1 MNQIL
6 NTNLKSSIH
15 NSNSFVEKKDFV
27 TEKNRTKKKSFR
39 VQFILSIISI
49 FIFISFYFYSQFLL
63 NQKENLSNALKDN
76 YSISQLYAKNSD
88 STSLSS
94 DNSIIVGM
102 IEIPKLSLSYPI
114 FSYLDDELLK
124 ISPCK
129 FFGEMPPE
137 FSNLCIAGH
146 NYDNTKFFSNIAS
159 LENKDEIFIYNQV
172 GTKFIYSVFN
182 KYEVEDND
190 LSPVEK
196 DYQGGNELTLITCN
210 NLNQRRIV
218 IKAKK
223 ENT

>member
-6 NTNLKSSIH
+6 NTDLKSSIH
-15 NSNSFVEKKDFV
+15 NCDSFEKKDFV
-27 TEKNRTKKKSFR
+27 VEKNTIKKKSFR

-49 FIFISFYFYSQFLL
+49 FIFVSFYFYSQFLL
-63 NQKENLSNALKDN
+63 NQKENLSDSLKDN
-76 YSISQLYAKNSD
+76 YSISQLYAKNSGYN
-88 STSLSS
+88 SLSN
-94 DNSIIVGM
+94 DNSIIIGM
-102 IEIPKLSLSYPI
+102 IEIPKLFLSYPI
-114 FSYLDDELLK
+114 FSSLDDELLK

-129 FFGEMPPE
+129 FSGEMPPE

-146 NYDNTKFFSNIAS
+146 NYDNTKFFSNIIS
-159 LENKDEIFIYNQV
+159 LENGDEIFIYNQV

-218 IKAKK
+218 IKAKIK
-223 ENT
+223 NT

>member
-218 IKAKK
+218 IKAKI

>member
-6 NTNLKSSIH
+6 NTDLKSSIH
-15 NSNSFVEKKDFV
+15 NCDSFEKNDSVVEKN
-27 TEKNRTKKKSFR
+27 TIKKKSFR

-49 FIFISFYFYSQFLL
+49 FIFVSFYFYSQFLL
-63 NQKENLSNALKDN
+63 NQKENLSDSLKDN
-76 YSISQLYAKNSD
+76 YSISQLYAKNSG
-88 STSLSS
+88 SNSLSN
-94 DNSIIVGM
+94 DNSIIIGM

-114 FSYLDDELLK
+114 FSSLDDELLK

-129 FFGEMPPE
+129 FSGEMPTE

-146 NYDNTKFFSNIAS
+146 NYDNTKFFSNIIS
-159 LENKDEIFIYNQV
+159 LENGDEIFIYNQV

-218 IKAKK
+218 IKAKI

>member
-6 NTNLKSSIH
+6 NTDLKSSIH
-15 NSNSFVEKKDFV
+15 NCDSFEKNDSVVEKN
-27 TEKNRTKKKSFR
+27 TIKKKSFR

-49 FIFISFYFYSQFLL
+49 FIFVSFYFYSQFLL
-63 NQKENLSNALKDN
+63 NQKENLSDSLKDN
-76 YSISQLYAKNSD
+76 YSISQLYAKNSG
-88 STSLSS
+88 SNSLSN
-94 DNSIIVGM
+94 DNSIIIGM
-102 IEIPKLSLSYPI
+102 VEIPKLSLSYPI
-114 FSYLDDELLK
+114 FSSLDDELLK

-129 FFGEMPPE
+129 FSGEMPPE

-146 NYDNTKFFSNIAS
+146 NYDNTKFFSNIIS
-159 LENKDEIFIYNQV
+159 LENGDEIFIYNQV

-196 DYQGGNELTLITCN
+196 DYKGGNELTLITCN

-218 IKAKK
+218 IKAKI

>member
-129 FFGEMPPE
+129 FFGKMPPE

-218 IKAKK
+218 IKAKI

>member
-6 NTNLKSSIH
+6 NTDLKSSIH
-15 NSNSFVEKKDFV
+15 NCDSFEKNDSVVEKN
-27 TEKNRTKKKSFR
+27 TIKKKSFR

-49 FIFISFYFYSQFLL
+49 FIFVSFYFYSQFLL
-63 NQKENLSNALKDN
+63 NQKENLSDSLKDN
-76 YSISQLYAKNSD
+76 YSISQLYAKNSG
-88 STSLSS
+88 SNSLSN
-94 DNSIIVGM
+94 DNSIIIGM

-114 FSYLDDELLK
+114 FSSLDDELLK

-129 FFGEMPPE
+129 FSGEMPPE

-146 NYDNTKFFSNIAS
+146 NYDNTKFFSNIIS
-159 LENKDEIFIYNQV
+159 LENSDEIFIYNQV

-218 IKAKK
+218 IKAKI

>member
-6 NTNLKSSIH
+6 NTDLKNSIH
-15 NSNSFVEKKDFV
+15 NSDSFIQGKDLTV
-27 TEKNRTKKKSFR
+27 EKNRTEKKSFR

-49 FIFISFYFYSQFLL
+49 FIFVSLYFYSKFLL
-63 NQKENLSNALKDN
+63 NQKENLSDTLKDN

-88 STSLSS
+88 TNSLSYNHS
-94 DNSIIVGM
+94 MIIGM

-114 FSYLDDELLK
+114 FSSLDDELLK
-124 ISPCK
+124 ISICK
-129 FFGEMPPE
+129 FSGEMPPTL
-137 FSNLCIAGH
+137 SNLCIAGH
-146 NYDNTKFFSNIAS
+146 NYDNSKFFSNIDS
-159 LENKDEIFIYNQV
+159 LENGSEIFIYNQE
-172 GTKFIYSVFN
+172 GTKFKYSVFH

-190 LSPVEK
+190 FSPIEK

-218 IKAKK
+218 VKAKI

>member
-6 NTNLKSSIH
+6 NTDLKSSIH
-15 NSNSFVEKKDFV
+15 NCDSFEKNDSVVEKN
-27 TEKNRTKKKSFR
+27 TIKKKSFR

-49 FIFISFYFYSQFLL
+49 FIFVSFYFYSQFLL

-129 FFGEMPPE
+129 FFGKMPPE

-218 IKAKK
+218 IKAKI

>member
-6 NTNLKSSIH
+6 NTDLKSSIH
-15 NSNSFVEKKDFV
+15 NCDSFEKNDSVVEKY
-27 TEKNRTKKKSFR
+27 TIKKKSFR

-49 FIFISFYFYSQFLL
+49 FIFVSFYFYSQFLL
-63 NQKENLSNALKDN
+63 NQKENLSDSLKDN
-76 YSISQLYAKNSD
+76 YSISQLYAKNSG
-88 STSLSS
+88 SNSLSN
-94 DNSIIVGM
+94 DNSIIIGM

-114 FSYLDDELLK
+114 FSSLDDELLK

-129 FFGEMPPE
+129 FSGEMPPE

-146 NYDNTKFFSNIAS
+146 NYDNTKFFSNIIS
-159 LENKDEIFIYNQV
+159 LENGDEIFIYNQV

-218 IKAKK
+218 IKAKI